1 MSASAYLFDA
11 NVWVALVFASH
22 PQHGLALEAYRSAS
36 RARPAVFCRATEL
49 SFLRLTSTPALL
61 RLSNATGLTN
71 QDAIA
76 TLTKLLGETRV
87 THREEPEGIG
97 PLWHRLGARDS
108 ASPKRWMDA
117 YLAAFAIAGNL
128 RLVTGDHD
136 FVDFESE
143 GLKLSLLRSGHVKSS
158 Q

>member
-1 MSASAYLFDA
+1 MRASAYLFDT
-11 NVWVALVFASH
+11 NVWIALVFAAH

-36 RARPAVFCRATEL
+36 KARPAVFCRATEL
-49 SFLRLTSTPALL
+49 SFLRLVSTPALL

-76 TLTKLLGETRV
+76 TLTQLLAETRV
-87 THREEPEGIG
+87 AHRDEPEGVA

-117 YLAAFAIAGNL
+117 YLAAFAIAGDL
-128 RLVTGDHD
+128 RLVTADHD
-136 FVDFESE
+136 FADFKSE
-143 GLKLSLLRSGHVKSS
+143 GLKLDLLGSGH
-158 Q
+158 

>member
-1 MSASAYLFDA
+1 MSASACLFDA
-11 NVWVALVFASH
+11 NVWIALVFAAH
-22 PQHGLALEAYRSAS
+22 PQHAIALEVYRSAS
-36 RARPAVFCRATEL
+36 KARPAVFCRATEL
-49 SFLRLTSTPALL
+49 SFLRLASTPALL

-71 QDAIA
+71 QDAIV

-117 YLAAFAIAGNL
+117 YLAAFAIAGDL
-128 RLVTGDHD
+128 RLATADHD
-136 FVDFESE
+136 FVDFQSE
-143 GLKLSLLRSGHVKSS
+143 GLKLDLLGSRQLTSS